1 MNKLEKIIL
10 LFCFLITLISCDND
24 DYQHREH
31 PNVGYY
37 ILTKYESKTPIHL
50 FNENEA
56 HTNFSEAWIEPSHWF
71 HDREALGFLHRGDGT
86 DKMGISYMVP
96 AYKFSPWPFDVS
108 IVTAQIHL
116 DKEFSQNVTHIDISQ
131 SYNYTDLSDVDFL
144 LYEEKNPALIDFEI
158 IDDDIIHAL
167 FLMRVFDRQLN
178 DYVIVEIEAEFLK
191 VRGRSKD

>member
-1 MNKLEKIIL
+1 MNKLKKIIL
-10 LFCFLITLISCDND
+10 LLCFFVTIISCESDEYNPVWHQND
-24 DYQHREH
+24 GVY
-31 PNVGYY
+31 V
-37 ILTKYESKTPIHL
+37 LTKYESKTPVHL

-56 HTNFSEAWIEPSHWF
+56 HTNFSEAWIEPSHWSP
-71 HDREALGFLHRGDGT
+71 DREAFRFFDRSDGT
-86 DKMGISYMVP
+86 NIMGISYMVP

-108 IVTAQIHL
+108 IVSAQIHL

-131 SYNYTDLSDVDFL
+131 NYNYTDLSDIDFL

-158 IDDDIIHAL
+158 IDDNIIHAL

-191 VRGRSKD
+191 VRGRSKN